1 MPRKLREHFLDLERQ
16 LVQHLI
22 WKKDTPVVK
31 HIEDM
36 IEKQN
41 KDQQGILDNNSD
53 NIGETFAQM
62 ERRKEQEEKSLRP
75 LKVFFNRVL
84 QMAA

>member
-1 MPRKLREHFLDLERQ
+1 MDLERQ

-22 WKKDTPVVK
+22 WKKDTTVVK
-31 HIEDM
+31 HIENM

-41 KDQQGILDNNSD
+41 KE
-53 NIGETFAQM
+53 NISGDIDSSYKGELTMGQI

-84 QMAA
+84 

>member
-31 HIEDM
+31 AIDAM

-41 KDQQGILDNNSD
+41 KESQGISD
-53 NIGETFAQM
+53 MEINKGETMGAI
-62 ERRKEQEEKSLRP
+62 ERRKE
-75 LKVFFNRVL
+75 
-84 QMAA
+84 